1 MQAFRCD
8 MCKKFYDSGESDG
21 YKKNVIFNR
30 QSLEVNIIIQNQQT
44 NHRYDICEDCLGG
57 IIKSIIIE
65 DVAEDLKKEE
75 EK

>member
-8 MCKKFYDSGESDG
+8 FCKKFYEGGETG
-21 YKKNVIFNR
+21 TYKKDITFNR
-30 QSLEVNIIIQNQQT
+30 KSLEVNITVQNQQT
-44 NHRYDICEDCLGG
+44 NEQFDICEDCLEG

-65 DVAEDLKKEE
+65 NVAEDLKKEE